1 MLSLSSRSFA
11 AILVLLLV
19 TPTVAFGRPS
29 ILTRPKTA
37 VATSK
42 DTAKATFVKSP
53 LLFLSTS
60 SAEEGINGVEKAPP
74 TTEEGFFSF
83 AKLRKISNFASVLC
97 VLDCT
102 ILPIITVVFPLL
114 GFLNLGATQLEF
126 FHHLG
131 HQLALFFVLPV
142 GSLTTVVNYVSHKK
156 AWISSLA
163 LVGLFMI
170 GMANSHFHDLPL
182 LGHAVWLHAIQH
194 GPMHRVVN
202 ISGCA
207 FLLGSNYLSQQEGC
221 AHDHGPSST
230 SCESSSSHNHSHDHD
245 HHAH

>member
-1 MLSLSSRSFA
+1 MMSLLSSRSFA
-11 AILVLLLV
+11 AVLLVLLLLAPP
-19 TPTVAFGRPS
+19 PTVAFGHPS
-29 ILTRPKTA
+29 TLTRPKSA
-37 VATSK
+37 VTVSK
-42 DTAKATFVKSP
+42 DTTRPTFFAKSA
-53 LLFLSTS
+53 LFLSS
-60 SAEEGINGVEKAPP
+60 SAKDINDVEKVPP
-74 TTEEGFFSF
+74 VTESFFSF
-83 AKLRKISNFASVLC
+83 AKLRKISNFASLLC

-102 ILPIITVVFPLL
+102 ILPIITVALPLL

-142 GSLTTVVNYVSHKK
+142 GGLTTIVNYLSHKK

-163 LVGLFMI
+163 IVGLFMV
-170 GMANSHFHDLPL
+170 GMANSHIHDLPL
-182 LGHAVWLHAIQH
+182 LGHAHWLHAIQH

-202 ISGCA
+202 ILGCA

-221 AHDHGPSST
+221 AHDHSTSST
-230 SCESSSSHNHSHDHD
+230 SCESSSPSHSHSHD